1 MKSLLVTRYSLLTI
15 MALVLL
21 LFGCRSQKSAT
32 ATTKEVVEVEAAGSV
47 TTSTAERFQWLSR
60 LSLDIDSFEIVWKS
74 SAEDELAHLL
84 PRRTHDCAVGELI
97 MPTADHVPD
106 YRNVAADTAMDLPEQ
121 FALAASRPRS
131 ANVVVLRGKHAR
143 LGKADIVQRNAARC
157 TEQVDTLSAHR
168 SIDKADHYAR
178 DNVGIAK
185 PPDVTWW
192 PWLLLAGLLVGF
204 WLIIWLNYHR
214 KR

>member
-1 MKSLLVTRYSLLTI
+1 MKTSLSLAATTI
-15 MALVLL
+15 MLVVVLL
-21 LFGCRSQKSAT
+21 ASCRSQKTAT
-32 ATTKEVVEVEAAGSV
+32 ATTKEVVDVQAAGSIS
-47 TTSTAERFQWLSR
+47 TSTAERFQWMSR
-60 LSLDIDSFEIVWKS
+60 LSLDIDSFEVIIPS
-74 SAEDELAHLL
+74 
-84 PRRTHDCAVGELI
+84 
-97 MPTADHVPD
+97 ADHVPE

-143 LGKADIVQRNAARC
+143 LGKADIVQRDAARLA
-157 TEQVDTLSAHR
+157 EQVDTLSAHR

-192 PWLLLAGLLVGF
+192 PWLILAGVLVGF